1 MAELDY
7 KAMFDS
13 LFERV
18 QSLLQAD
25 EEYFALLTVISEK
38 SKYTDAISKQIFNFK
53 KQDQLKILRLTAQ
66 SVLLSEELCL
76 KYGIPL
82 DGDADNIG
90 DET

>member
-1 MAELDY
+1 MSELDY
-7 KAMFDS
+7 NATIES

-38 SKYTDAISKQIFNFK
+38 GKYTDAVSKQIFNFR
-53 KQDQLKILRLTAQ
+53 KQDQLKILRLAAQ

-82 DGDADNIG
+82 DGDADNTG